1 MDLKISLLS
10 DLYEFTMAQIYVEE
24 GMEEEA
30 VFEFFVRPDGKRAYY
45 VMAGTQE
52 LLEVLENFRF
62 GEDEVAYLERSGE
75 FSQKFLD
82 YLKNFR
88 FDGDVWALKE
98 GEIFLGDE
106 PVVSVRA
113 SLPKAQL
120 IETIL
125 INTLQHPILVATKA
139 ARCVRVARR
148 SVLVDFGLRRA
159 HGKDAG
165 MRAARSAYLAGFAG
179 TSNVLAGKEYGIPI
193 FGTMAHSFVMAHESE
208 EEAFERFMRRYP
220 NNSILLVDTYDTIEG
235 TKKAIEVSKRLGIP
249 LRGVRLDSGD
259 IQSLAPKVRQMLDGA
274 GLEEALILVS
284 GGVDEYMIADLLS
297 KNVPI
302 DAWGVGTKLV
312 VSEDLPSLDCAY
324 KLVEYKGK
332 PRFKK
337 SRGKVTLPA
346 QKQIKRVWD
355 ESGFF
360 KEDVVEMMEAMPEG
374 LLRKV
379 MQKGKIC
386 YQDSLDQIRE
396 RVAKRVSRL
405 PSDML
410 ALQPAKPT
418 LPRLGPKLKSL
429 AKELGILG

>member
-1 MDLKISLLS
+1 MKISLLT

-30 VFEFFVRPDGKRAYY
+30 VFEFFVRPDGRRAYY

-52 LLEVLENFRF
+52 LLKMLREFRF
-62 GEDEVAYLERSGE
+62 EDEEIEYLERSGK
-75 FSQKFLD
+75 FGQKFLD
-82 YLKNFR
+82 YLKDFR
-88 FDGDVWALKE
+88 FSGDVWAFRE
-98 GEIFLGDE
+98 GEIFLGGE

-113 SLPKAQL
+113 PLPQAQL
-120 IETIL
+120 VETIL

-139 ARCVRVARR
+139 ARCVSVAQGTT
-148 SVLVDFGLRRA
+148 LVDFGLRRA
-159 HGKDAG
+159 QGKDAG
-165 MRAARSAYLAGFAG
+165 IQAARSSYIVGFAG
-179 TSNVLAGKEYGIPI
+179 TSNVLAGKEYGIPV

-220 NNSILLVDTYDTIEG
+220 NNSIILVDTYDTIEG

-259 IQSLAPKVRQMLDGA
+259 IQSLAPKVRRMLDSA
-274 GLEEALILVS
+274 GLDEALILVS
-284 GGVDEYMIADLLS
+284 GGVDEFVIADLLA

-312 VSEDLPSLDCAY
+312 VSEDMPSLDCAY
-324 KLVEYKGK
+324 KLVEYAGK

-355 ESGFF
+355 EQGLF
-360 KEDVVEMMEAMPEG
+360 KEDLVEVMEAMPEG
-374 LLRKV
+374 LLQKV
-379 MQKGKIC
+379 MEKGKIC
-386 YQDSLDQIRE
+386 YRDSLEQMRE
-396 RVAKRVSRL
+396 RVAKRLSHL
-405 PSDML
+405 PSYML
-410 ALQPAKPT
+410 ELQPAKPT
-418 LPRLGPKLKSL
+418 LPRLGPKLKTL
-429 AKELGILG
+429 AKELGILS